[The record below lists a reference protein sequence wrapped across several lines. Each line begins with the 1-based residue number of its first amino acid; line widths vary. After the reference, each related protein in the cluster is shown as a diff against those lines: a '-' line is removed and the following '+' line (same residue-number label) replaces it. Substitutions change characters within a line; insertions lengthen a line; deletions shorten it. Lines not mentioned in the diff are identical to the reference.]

1 MWAATAAASAS
12 SPAVPPPPRR
22 DYASLFARGKNG
34 GCPPLFLAP
43 MEGLGDARLRRS
55 LSLSVGGFDE
65 ACREFTRVPGTLSQG
80 AKAEKLLRG
89 IALNGYDAEELS
101 RPANASVFDAVGVSP
116 GDVAESNR
124 FRDDDDDNAGP
135 PLLAAQ
141 LMGSNPDLL
150 EHCARVLARETRAP
164 RVDLNCGC
172 PANVV
177 TGKGAGSSLLR
188 DPNDVYACVSGA
200 FYTKVFHPSHRSVST
215 FDRVPFQLTGKLFLY
230 GMALSDTARLR
241 RHRVRAD
248 A

>member
-124 FRDDDDDNAGP
+124 FRDDDDDDAGP

-150 EHCARVLARETRAP
+150 EHCARPRARDARAEGGPQLRLPRERRHGQGRGELAASRPER
-164 RVDLNCGC
+164 RV
-172 PANVV
+172 
-177 TGKGAGSSLLR
+177 
-188 DPNDVYACVSGA
+188 
-200 FYTKVFHPSHRSVST
+200 
-215 FDRVPFQLTGKLFLY
+215 RV
-230 GMALSDTARLR
+230 RLR
-241 RHRVRAD
+241 CVLYKSFSPIASLGFNI
-248 A
+248 